1 MALPTGSSRVGQYDA
16 FEGAAGSL
24 VRGNLGK
31 MGFGAFVGVVVGLV
45 VVFA

>member
-24 VRGNLGK
+24 MRGNIEK
-31 MGFGAFVGVVVGLV
+31 MWVGAVVGLV
-45 VVFA
+45 MVFI